1 MGTGGRRHRDPPVR
15 GRRPGTPGDPLHG
28 NVRGRPAGHLQR
40 HRRGGARGYLR
51 DGRRIHR
58 PHGPHQVRQPL
69 RGGGGGVGGVTIL
82 GEIALWI
89 ALPVALWGAVV
100 SFVGGRTGRSDLVL
114 SGERTVHVVTLLL
127 IVTSLGI
134 IAAFVGNRYEYLYVA
149 NYSNRELDTYFKV
162 AGLWAGQRGSLVFW
176 TLLLSVFASIAV
188 FRNRRRNREFMPY
201 VGGTLL
207 GLLSFLVIVLL
218 FADVNPFE
226 RMGFTPAN
234 GRGLNPQLQNY
245 WMTIHPPTLYL
256 GFTSFAVP
264 FAFAV
269 SALLTGRLDSRWIA
283 VTRRWI
289 LLSWFF
295 LTIGIIFGM
304 RWAYEELGWG
314 GYWFWDPVENASL
327 LPWLTATAF
336 LHSIQIQEN
345 RGMLKVWNMGLV
357 VTTFLLTLFATFLTR
372 SGLIESVHSFAQNL
386 TIAYIFLGFMGG
398 LAAFS
403 ILLIVHRLP
412 SLRPENRIQSFLS
425 RESAFL
431 FNNLLL
437 LGIAFA
443 VAWGTLFPL
452 ITEGLFGQKINVGPP
467 FYNRV
472 NIPIGLILLTLMGI
486 GPVIAWRR
494 ASPRNLRRNF
504 TLPLAASAL
513 MLAALLLTGVRH
525 TMALATFAIAAFVM
539 TIVVTEFWK
548 GTKARARIAGEGAM
562 RAFASLVKRNRR
574 RWGGYVVHA
583 GVVVVFTG
591 LAGAAFDTAVVQ
603 ELAPGEAVTV
613 RSAFGNEYRLV
624 YESLSHSRPRVA
636 EDARENDWRW
646 TALMTVYRNGE
657 RTGIVR
663 PERRFYPVMDQA
675 STEVGIVSAALEDLY
690 VIPRDVD
697 LDSGADRVIF
707 EVKTLPLVPWIWSG
721 GLLVA
726 IGALVGLWPPPPMRA
741 HAAQHRAVPG

>member
-1 MGTGGRRHRDPPVR
+1 M
-15 GRRPGTPGDPLHG
+15 
-28 NVRGRPAGHLQR
+28 
-40 HRRGGARGYLR
+40 
-51 DGRRIHR
+51 
-58 PHGPHQVRQPL
+58 
-69 RGGGGGVGGVTIL
+69 TIL

-89 ALPVALWGAVV
+89 SLPVALWGAAV
-100 SFVGGRTGRSDLVL
+100 SFAGGRTDRNDLVL
-114 SGERTVHVVTLLL
+114 SGERTVYILTLLL
-127 IVTSLGI
+127 LVSSAGI
-134 IAAFVGNRYEYLYVA
+134 IAAFVTNSYEYYYVA

-176 TLLLSVFASIAV
+176 TLLLSVFSSIAV

-201 VGGTLL
+201 VSGTLL
-207 GLLSFLVIVLL
+207 GLLAFLVIVLL

-234 GRGLNPQLQNY
+234 GRGLNPQLQTY

-269 SALLTGRLDSRWIA
+269 SALLTNRLDSRWIA

-295 LTIGIIFGM
+295 LTCGIIFGM

-336 LHSIQIQEN
+336 LHSIQIQET
-345 RGMLKVWNMGLV
+345 RGMLKVWNMALV
-357 VTTFLLTLFATFLTR
+357 VITFLLTLFATFLTR
-372 SGLIESVHSFAQNL
+372 SGLIESVHSFAENL
-386 TIAYIFLGFMGG
+386 RIAYIFLGFMGT

-403 ILLIVHRLP
+403 FLLIVYRLP
-412 SLRPENRIQSFLS
+412 SLRSENRFRSFLS

-437 LGIAFA
+437 LGVAFA

-452 ITEGLFGQKINVGPP
+452 ITEGLFGETRTVGPP
-467 FYNRV
+467 YFNRV
-472 NIPIGLILLTLMGI
+472 NIPIGLILLAVMGI
-486 GPVIAWRR
+486 GPVIAWRK

-504 TLPLAASAL
+504 ALPVAAAAGTLAILGLA
-513 MLAALLLTGVRH
+513 GVRH
-525 TMALATFAIAAFVM
+525 GMALATFGISAFVM

-548 GTKARARIAGEGAM
+548 GTRARARIAGEGAA

-583 GVVVVFTG
+583 GVVVVFMG
-591 LAGAAFDTAVVQ
+591 LAGAAFDTQVKQ
-603 ELAPGEAVTV
+603 ELAPGESMTV

-624 YESLSHSRPRVA
+624 YESLSVS
-636 EDARENDWRW
+636 EDPGQNHWGW
-646 TALMTVYRNGE
+646 TALVTVFRNGE
-657 RTGIVR
+657 RLGVMR
-663 PERRFYPVMDQA
+663 PERRYYPVMDQG
-675 STEVGIVSAALEDLY
+675 STEVGISSTALEDFY
-690 VIPRDVD
+690 VTPADVD
-697 LDSGADRVIF
+697 LDSGAERVVF
-707 EVKTLPLVPWIWSG
+707 EIKALPLVPWIWSG
-721 GLLVA
+721 GLVIA
-726 IGALVGLWPPPPMRA
+726 IGALVGLWPPASVPA
-741 HAAQHRAVPG
+741 RAVSRQRVRGPLPAGATG

>member
-1 MGTGGRRHRDPPVR
+1 MTV
-15 GRRPGTPGDPLHG
+15 
-28 NVRGRPAGHLQR
+28 
-40 HRRGGARGYLR
+40 
-51 DGRRIHR
+51 
-58 PHGPHQVRQPL
+58 
-69 RGGGGGVGGVTIL
+69 L

-89 ALPVALWGAVV
+89 ALPVALWGTVL
-100 SFVGGRTGRSDLVL
+100 SFIGGRSGRGDLVL
-114 SGERTVHVVTLLL
+114 SGERTAYVLTLLIL
-127 IVTSLGI
+127 LASLGI
-134 IAAFVGNRYEYLYVA
+134 IAAFVGNQYQYSYVA

-176 TLLLSVFASIAV
+176 TLLLSVFSSIAV
-188 FRNRRRNREFMPY
+188 FNNRRRNREFMPY
-201 VGGTLL
+201 VSGTLL
-207 GLLSFLVIVLL
+207 GLLAFLIIVLL
-218 FADVNPFE
+218 FADVSPFE
-226 RMGFTPAN
+226 RLGFTPAN
-234 GRGLNPQLQNY
+234 GRGLNPQLQSY

-256 GFTSFAVP
+256 GFTAFAVP

-283 VTRRWI
+283 ITRRWI

-295 LTIGIIFGM
+295 LTCGIVLGM

-345 RGMLKVWNMGLV
+345 RGMLKVWNMVLV
-357 VTTFLLTLFATFLTR
+357 VITFLLTLFATFLTR

-403 ILLIVHRLP
+403 LLLIVYRLP
-412 SLRPENRIQSFLS
+412 LLRSENQIQSFLS

-437 LGIAFA
+437 MGITFA

-452 ITEGLFGQKINVGPP
+452 ITEGFFGETINVGPP

-472 NIPIGLILLTLMGI
+472 NIPIGLILLALMGI

-504 TLPLAASAL
+504 VLPLAAGVVVL
-513 MLAALLLTGVRH
+513 GALLLAGVRH
-525 TMALATFAIAAFVM
+525 NMALATFGVSAFVM
-539 TIVVTEFWK
+539 AIVVREFWK
-548 GTKARARIAGEGAM
+548 GTKARARIAGEGVFS
-562 RAFASLVKRNRR
+562 AFRGLVRRNRR

-591 LAGAAFDTAVVQ
+591 LAGAAFDVAVEQ
-603 ELAPGEAVTV
+603 ELAPGEAISV

-624 YESLSHSRPRVA
+624 YESLSHSRPRAA
-636 EDARENDWRW
+636 EDVAENDWRW
-646 TALMTVYRNGE
+646 TALMTIYRNGE
-657 RTGIVR
+657 RVGVAR
-663 PERRFYPVMDQA
+663 PERRIYPVMEQQ
-675 STEVGIVSAALEDLY
+675 STEVGIASSVFEDLY
-690 VIPRDVD
+690 VIPKDVD
-697 LDSGADRVIF
+697 LDSGAERVVF
-707 EVKTLPLVPWIWSG
+707 EVKALPLVPWIWCG
-721 GLLVA
+721 GLVVA
-726 IGALVGLWPPPPMRA
+726 IGAVVGLWPTGTVPVRA
-741 HAAQHRAVPG
+741 AAARRVRGPLPAGAVG